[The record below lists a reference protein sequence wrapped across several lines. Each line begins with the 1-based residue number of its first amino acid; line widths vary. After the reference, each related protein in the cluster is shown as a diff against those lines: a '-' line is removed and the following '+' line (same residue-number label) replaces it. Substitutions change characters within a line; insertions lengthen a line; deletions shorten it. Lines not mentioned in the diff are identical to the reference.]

1 MTSNEY
7 LSKKIENINKKV
19 KEENAIIESQL
30 FKVYLRKIK
39 EDPDNL
45 DRILRDAL
53 VFLSDEKYGE
63 LLDEFIKNQ
72 EIDT

>member
-1 MTSNEY
+1 MTANEY
-7 LSKKIENINKKV
+7 LSKKIEEINKKV
-19 KEENAIIESQL
+19 KEENAIIEAQL
-30 FKVYLRKIK
+30 FNVYLNKIK
-39 EDPDNL
+39 EDPENL

-72 EIDT
+72 EIEG